1 MPDWPKADGTRIEVA
16 SSIKA
21 VAGDA
26 DLSAV
31 DMVELARGFA
41 WCKNQREAVV
51 KLVGMSGGKIGSDK
65 AADII
70 KAAVEHNLNRV
81 RNNKS
86 DRDVSQG
93 REK

>member
-1 MPDWPKADGTRIEVA
+1 MADWPKADGTRIELA

-26 DLSAV
+26 DLSSV
-31 DMVELARGFA
+31 DMVELARSFA
-41 WCKNQREAVV
+41 WCKSQREAVV
-51 KLVGMSGGKIGSDK
+51 KLVSMSGGKISSDK

-70 KAAVEHNLNRV
+70 KAAYEHNHKRV

-86 DRDVSQG
+86 DQDVSQG

>member
-1 MPDWPKADGTRIEVA
+1 MADWPKADGTRIELA

-26 DLSAV
+26 DLGSV
-31 DMVELARGFA
+31 DMVELARSFA
-41 WCKNQREAVV
+41 WCKTQRDAAV
-51 KLVGMSGGKIGSDK
+51 KLASLSGGKIASDK
-65 AADII
+65 AEAII
-70 KAAVEHNLNRV
+70 KAAYEHNHKRV

-86 DRDVSQG
+86 DQDVTLG

>member
-1 MPDWPKADGTRIEVA
+1 MPDWPKAGGTRIELA

-26 DLSAV
+26 DLSSV
-31 DMVELARGFA
+31 DMLELARSFE
-41 WCKNQREAVV
+41 WFKSQREAAV
-51 KLVGMSGGKIGSDK
+51 KLASMSGGKISADK
-65 AADII
+65 AAEII
-70 KAAVEHNLNRV
+70 KAAYDHNHKRV

-86 DRDVSQG
+86 DQDVSAG

>member
-1 MPDWPKADGTRIEVA
+1 MADWPKADGTRIELG

-26 DLSAV
+26 DLSSV
-31 DMVELARGFA
+31 DMVELARSFA
-41 WCKNQREAVV
+41 WCKSQRDAAA
-51 KLVGMSGGKIGSDK
+51 KLAAMSGGKISADK
-65 AADII
+65 AAAII
-70 KAAVEHNLNRV
+70 KAAYEHNHKRV

-86 DRDVSQG
+86 DQDVSSG

>member
-1 MPDWPKADGTRIEVA
+1 MSDWPKADGTRIELA

-26 DLSAV
+26 DLGLV
-31 DMVELARGFA
+31 DMVELARAFA
-41 WCKNQREAVV
+41 WCNNQREAAV
-51 KLVGMSGGKIGSDK
+51 KLVSLSGGKVGSDK

-70 KAAVEHNLNRV
+70 KAACEHNLKRV

-86 DRDVSQG
+86 DQDVSQG